1 MQQTLYIVRHAH
13 ASPADSDRERAVS
26 AKGERQVER
35 LSLGLQGKGLV
46 APNAIWCSRLARSI
60 QTAEL
65 LKEGLDLDAPISEWD
80 GLAPFDSP
88 QSIVDRIQST
98 ESSLM
103 IVGHEPNLSAL
114 SSLLLIG
121 NDQFEGIVFM
131 KASILC
137 LTRLSVGQQS
147 TPWQIEW
154 HVYHR
159 LFKS

>member
-1 MQQTLYIVRHAH
+1 MQQTLYLVRHAH
-13 ASPADSDRERAVS
+13 ASPADADRDRPLS
-26 AKGERQVER
+26 PKGEIQVER
-35 LSLGLQGKGLV
+35 LSDGLRGKGLI
-46 APNAIWCSRLARSI
+46 APSAIWASRLTRSL
-60 QTAEL
+60 QTATL
-65 LKEGLDLDAPISEWD
+65 LKAGLDLDASISEQD

-88 QSIVDRIQST
+88 QAAADHIQGSAA
-98 ESSLM
+98 SLM

-114 SSLLLIG
+114 SSLLLI
-121 NDQFEGIVFM
+121 DSDRFERIVFM

-154 HVYHR
+154 HLNHR